1 MKKINGADGPL
12 SQVPFA
18 YWASNTHF
26 WLYLAIGSGIFFMI
40 FLLITIGNGFYNLK
54 RTAIVLLL
62 LHEILK
68 PFEGLR
74 KRIRKAIQVMKIA
87 SKALSSSPFT
97 AVFPIIPFALSCLI
111 LAIFLVSFLS
121 LHTMPLKLEAESF
134 QWLSDNVVLFK
145 LLMLFSCIWQIC
157 FLSGFQKVVLVE
169 LMQITCLYFR

>member
-1 MKKINGADGPL
+1 
-12 SQVPFA
+12 
-18 YWASNTHF
+18 
-26 WLYLAIGSGIFFMI
+26 MI
-40 FLLITIGNGFYNLK
+40 FSAHVHIHILLNEMYK
-54 RTAIVLLL
+54 S
-62 LHEILK
+62 
-68 PFEGLR
+68 FEGLR

-87 SKALSSSPFT
+87 SKALASSPFT

-157 FLSGFQKVVLVE
+157 FLSGLQKVAIIRLF
-169 LMQITCLYFR
+169 QINMLIL